1 MLLDNIDNFN
11 KNNMINIS
19 RYDILFDNNVEEFRI
34 PPIITIVPSPTED
47 DYKIGYIQ
55 RYFIQK
61 RSDETAYIYEVE
73 KYYYTDILTNPF
85 FKGVAL
91 KWKISGNREEV
102 REMNRKSVSYASA
115 NMKTLPLYLPNH
127 LQFHK
132 ERV

>member
-1 MLLDNIDNFN
+1 
-11 KNNMINIS
+11 MINIS
-19 RYDILFDNNVEEFRI
+19 RYNTILTDVADFNIRRI
-34 PPIITIVPSPTED
+34 KTHTPTPTEN

-61 RSDETAYIYEVE
+61 ANDEASYIYEVGE
-73 KYYYTDILTNPF
+73 KYFSDISTNPF
-85 FKGVAL
+85 IKNIVL

-102 REMNRKSVSYASA
+102 REMNRKSIRFVTPQ
-115 NMKTLPLYLPNH
+115 MKSIGLYLPNH

>member
-1 MLLDNIDNFN
+1 MA
-11 KNNMINIS
+11 INIL
-19 RYDILFDNNVEEFRI
+19 RYNKILENDVKDF
-34 PPIITIVPSPTED
+34 TIRKIRTSALLPTED

-61 RSDETAYIYEVE
+61 RNDEGSYIYEVT
-73 KYYYTDILTNPF
+73 KQYFGNILDNPF
-85 FKGVAL
+85 FKGVTL

-102 REMNRKSVSYASA
+102 REMNRKSVSYSSKD
-115 NMKTLPLYLPNH
+115 MKTLSLYLPNH

>member
-1 MLLDNIDNFN
+1 MAIDV
-11 KNNMINIS
+11 I
-19 RYDILFDNNVEEFRI
+19 RYGQILEGGDTEFRI
-34 PPIITIVPSPTED
+34 PPVNTVIPAPTDD

-61 RSDETAYIYEVE
+61 RSDESAYIYEVE
-73 KYYYTDILTNPF
+73 NYYYTEIINNPF
-85 FKGVAL
+85 IKGTVL

>member
-1 MLLDNIDNFN
+1 MG
-11 KNNMINIS
+11 INIS
-19 RYDILFDNNVEEFRI
+19 RYNKILEGGNDEFII
-34 PPIITIVPSPTED
+34 PPINTIIPNPTSD

-61 RSDETAYIYEVE
+61 KSDESAYIYEVE

-85 FKGVAL
+85 FKGIVL

-102 REMNRKSVSYASA
+102 REMNRKSLSYVSKD
-115 NMKTLPLYLPNH
+115 MKTLPLYLPNH

-132 ERV
+132 ERI

>member
-1 MLLDNIDNFN
+1 MG
-11 KNNMINIS
+11 INIS
-19 RYDILFDNNVEEFRI
+19 RYNKILEGGNDEFII
-34 PPIITIVPSPTED
+34 PPINTIIPNPTND

-61 RSDETAYIYEVE
+61 KSDESAYIYEVE

-85 FKGVAL
+85 FKGIVL
-91 KWKISGNREEV
+91 KWKISGNRGEV
-102 REMNRKSVSYASA
+102 GEMNRKSLSYASKD
-115 NMKTLPLYLPNH
+115 MKTLPLYLPNH

>member
-1 MLLDNIDNFN
+1 MG
-11 KNNMINIS
+11 INIS
-19 RYDILFDNNVEEFRI
+19 RYNKILEGGNDEFII
-34 PPIITIVPSPTED
+34 PPINTIIPNPTND

-61 RSDETAYIYEVE
+61 KSDESAYIYEVE

-85 FKGVAL
+85 FKGIVL

-102 REMNRKSVSYASA
+102 REMNRKSLSYASKD
-115 NMKTLPLYLPNH
+115 MKTLPLYLPNH

>member
-1 MLLDNIDNFN
+1 
-11 KNNMINIS
+11 MINIS